1 MESIDC
7 DDLLNSDEE
16 YDDLESGQEASASD
30 DGDSYTKGSN
40 SDSDSDSDS
49 NEKEVAS
56 QDEKNVVYG
65 NFGWADAMSKVLKS
79 SKPKTKK
86 SVILSKAKK
95 DADIMKII
103 SAQQEKTLSFEVE
116 EAKKENVTKNED
128 PDVVRRSAHLEKMLR
143 RQRRKEWDLIGR
155 VMPSVT
161 EDRERERILSKIA
174 TRGVVQLFN
183 SVKIQQ
189 KTIQDKLKEAGPLE
203 RKREKAL
210 KSLNKEDFF
219 ELLKGGKRVKAEV
232 KTERPTNV
240 KQEEATWSVLRDDFM
255 PEVSM
260 RDWDKQESSDSE
272 DV

>member
-1 MESIDC
+1 MESIGKTVICNRVFYFIIFNRIFSIDC
-7 DDLLNSDEE
+7 DDLLDSGEE

-30 DGDSYTKGSN
+30 DGDSYTQENN
-40 SDSDSDSDS
+40 SDSES
-49 NEKEVAS
+49 NEKEAATS
-56 QDEKNVVYG
+56 QDGKNVVYG

-103 SAQQEKTLSFEVE
+103 SAQQEKSLSFEVE
-116 EAKKENVTKNED
+116 EAKNENVTKNED
-128 PDVVRRSAHLEKMLR
+128 PDVVRR
-143 RQRRKEWDLIGR
+143 KEWDLVGR
-155 VMPSVT
+155 VMPSIT

-189 KTIQDKLKEAGPLE
+189 KTIQDKLREAGPLE

-210 KSLNKEDFF
+210 KSLNKEDFYD
-219 ELLKGGKRVKAEV
+219 LLKGGKR
-232 KTERPTNV
+232 
-240 KQEEATWSVLRDDFM
+240 QEEATWSVLRDDFM